1 MVELGADYQFESRKC
16 IMFLGKEFDYFDD
29 KGVRRSTRWAV
40 VHHATAVFSEWGRA
54 F

>member
-16 IMFLGKEFDYFDD
+16 MFLGREFDYFDD
-29 KGVRRSTRWAV
+29 KGVRRATRWAV
-40 VHHATAVFSEWGRA
+40 VHHATAVFSEWSRA